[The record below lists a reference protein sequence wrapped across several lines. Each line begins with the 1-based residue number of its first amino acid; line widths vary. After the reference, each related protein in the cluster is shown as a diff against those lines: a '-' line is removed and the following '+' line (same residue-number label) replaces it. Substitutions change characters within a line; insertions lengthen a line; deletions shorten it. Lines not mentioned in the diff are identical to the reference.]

1 MYVNYGMNSH
11 TQLKTIRSPD
21 TFKYQLKSYL
31 IDKLNTT

>member
-1 MYVNYGMNSH
+1 MNSH
-11 TQLKTIRSPD
+11 TQLKTIRSPN